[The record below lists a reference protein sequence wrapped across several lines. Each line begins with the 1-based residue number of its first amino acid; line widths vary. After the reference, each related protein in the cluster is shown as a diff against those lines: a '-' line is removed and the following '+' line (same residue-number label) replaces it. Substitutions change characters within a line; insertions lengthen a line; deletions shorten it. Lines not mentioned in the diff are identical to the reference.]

1 MFQLVKSA
9 GYLPNFSEI
18 DDDEAR
24 EMLTSFME
32 LARMIRD
39 GDPESLDQ
47 RATDLYGKLDR
58 GE

>member
-1 MFQLVKSA
+1 MKSA